1 MIRPANVG
9 DTPRVVEMVAAAHLI
24 SPLASY
30 VDCSPVMV
38 RDQFHF
44 HLSSSSSL
52 CLVHDVDGEARGIF
66 VGMASD
72 YPSAPIRI
80 GVEVVSWVD
89 REYRG
94 RAWLQMKRQ
103 FEAWAKERGCKIT
116 SLSSKS
122 DERFAK
128 AIERDGYEYVESHFV
143 KVL

>member
-1 MIRPANVG
+1 
-9 DTPRVVEMVAAAHLI
+9 
-24 SPLASY
+24 
-30 VDCSPVMV
+30 
-38 RDQFHF
+38 
-44 HLSSSSSL
+44 
-52 CLVHDVDGEARGIF
+52 VHDVDGEARGIF